1 MWLQLPEGT
10 VFNLNSAQALK
21 VGSGSGSS
29 QNFALVAEM
38 PGGNEI
44 VLAEYHLPQ
53 AAQQVYE
60 QVVQALKDGGTRLYR
75 LKG

>member
-10 VFNLNSAQALK
+10 AFNLDRAQALK
-21 VGSGSGSS
+21 VGSAAGGG

-38 PGGNEI
+38 PGGEEI

-53 AAQQVYE
+53 AAQQGYE
-60 QVVQALKDGGTRLYR
+60 QVVQALKDGTRLHR
-75 LKG
+75 LKS

>member
-10 VFNLNSAQALK
+10 TFNLDRAQALK
-21 VGSGSGSS
+21 VGSGAGGT

-38 PGGNEI
+38 PGGEEI

-60 QVVQALKDGGTRLYR
+60 QVVQALKDGTRLYR
-75 LKG
+75 LKA

>member
-10 VFNLNSAQALK
+10 AFNLDRAQALK
-21 VGSGSGSS
+21 VGSGTGTSE
-29 QNFALVAEM
+29 NFALVAEL
-38 PGGNEI
+38 PGGEEVI
-44 VLAEYHLPQ
+44 LAEYHLPQ

-60 QVVQALKDGGTRLYR
+60 QVVQALKDGTRLYR